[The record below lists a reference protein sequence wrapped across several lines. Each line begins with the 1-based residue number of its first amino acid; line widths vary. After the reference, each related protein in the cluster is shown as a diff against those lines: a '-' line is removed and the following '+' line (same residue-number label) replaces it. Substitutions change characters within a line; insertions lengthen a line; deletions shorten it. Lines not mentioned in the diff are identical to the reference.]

1 MRKPGVLLPTLSLAS
16 AAPFAGGII
25 SSACCRLQL
34 PGLLS
39 REAPQTKHLGKDIAQ
54 SFKTL
59 VGWEL
64 TAFNE
69 MMNDERALATKSMV
83 EEAKALGA
91 DAAVLNIRYASAAI
105 MQGAAEVIVYGTAV
119 KLK

>member
-1 MRKPGVLLPTLSLAS
+1 M
-16 AAPFAGGII
+16 
-25 SSACCRLQL
+25 
-34 PGLLS
+34 
-39 REAPQTKHLGKDIAQ
+39 
-54 SFKTL
+54 
-59 VGWEL
+59 GWEL
-64 TAFNE
+64 TAYNE

-91 DAAVLNIRYASAAI
+91 DAVLNIRYASAAI

>member
-1 MRKPGVLLPTLSLAS
+1 M
-16 AAPFAGGII
+16 
-25 SSACCRLQL
+25 
-34 PGLLS
+34 
-39 REAPQTKHLGKDIAQ
+39 
-54 SFKTL
+54 
-59 VGWEL
+59 GWEL

-91 DAAVLNIRYASAAI
+91 DAVLNIRYASAAI